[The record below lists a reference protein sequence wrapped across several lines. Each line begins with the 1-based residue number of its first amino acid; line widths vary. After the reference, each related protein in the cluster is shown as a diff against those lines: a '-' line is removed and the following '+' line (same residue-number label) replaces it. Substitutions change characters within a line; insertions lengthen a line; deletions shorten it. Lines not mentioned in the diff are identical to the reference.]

1 MFERMQ
7 ELFAEMANNWNGEA
21 FQTSS
26 LTASSANVDLE
37 DRSDEF
43 VLTAELPGFDK
54 GDIDVRVTDR
64 TLRLEAEHE
73 EESTEE
79 TDGEYIRRE
88 RRQTSVARSIPLP
101 GAVETDDIEATYN
114 NGILTVRMP
123 KSDPLTQGSE
133 IDIN

>member
-123 KSDPLTQGSE
+123 KSDPLPQGRE